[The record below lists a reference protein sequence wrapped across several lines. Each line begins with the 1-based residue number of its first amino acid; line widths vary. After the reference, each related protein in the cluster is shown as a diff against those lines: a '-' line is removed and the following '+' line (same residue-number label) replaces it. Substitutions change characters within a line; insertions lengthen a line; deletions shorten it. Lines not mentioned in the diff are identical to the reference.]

1 MMIALFDQTTSAD
14 ATMDAISTM
23 RAEVGKECFISGMS
37 GIVTDIK
44 NLALKEMP
52 VYVLIAS
59 LLSMLVLM
67 LTLESAFVPVLFL
80 TSIGMA
86 VIFNLGSNIFLGEIS
101 YITQALTAVLQLG
114 VTMDYSIFLLSSY
127 EELKPSYDH
136 REDAMAEAISRTF
149 TSVAGGSTT
158 TIAGFAALLFMTFTL
173 GRDLGIVMI
182 KGVFMGVF
190 CCITVLP
197 AMILLFE

>member
-1 MMIALFDQTTSAD
+1 
-14 ATMDAISTM
+14 
-23 RAEVGKECFISGMS
+23 
-37 GIVTDIK
+37 
-44 NLALKEMP
+44 
-52 VYVLIAS
+52 
-59 LLSMLVLM
+59 M
-67 LTLESAFVPVLFL
+67 LTLESAFVPILFL

-86 VIFNLGSNIFLGEIS
+86 VLFNLGSNIFLGEIS

-127 EELKPSYDH
+127 EELKPSYKH

-173 GRDLGIVMI
+173 GNWQ
-182 KGVFMGVF
+182 KH
-190 CCITVLP
+190 
-197 AMILLFE
+197 